1 MSDLQP
7 TSPAAVP
14 EQALVVIGDITIS
27 KSWLVTPVGSR
38 PLAGTQIFV
47 TDFSRTET
55 KIPTWAIVLA
65 IIGAFFFLLGLLFLL
80 ARETV
85 TTGSL
90 QVSVQKDGLVF
101 ATQIPAANAQ
111 VAQDVHARVN
121 YARQLIGAASAL

>member
-1 MSDLQP
+1 MSNLQP
-7 TSPAAVP
+7 SSPAAVP

-38 PLAGTQIFV
+38 PLVGTQIFV

-65 IIGAFFFLLGLLFLL
+65 IIGAFFFLLGLFFLL

-90 QVSVQKDGLVF
+90 QVSVQKDDLAY
-101 ATQIPAANAQ
+101 ATQIPAANAS

-121 YARQLIGAASAL
+121 YARQLIAASAA

>member
-1 MSDLQP
+1 MSNLQP
-7 TSPAAVP
+7 SSPAAVP

-38 PLAGTQIFV
+38 PLVGTQIFV

-65 IIGAFFFLLGLLFLL
+65 IIGAFFFLLGLFFLL

-90 QVSVQKDGLVF
+90 QVSVQKDDLAY
-101 ATQIPAANAQ
+101 ATQIPAANAS

-121 YARQLIGAASAL
+121 YARQLIAAAAA

>member
-1 MSDLQP
+1 MSNLQP
-7 TSPAAVP
+7 SSPAAVP

-38 PLAGTQIFV
+38 PLVGTQIFV

-65 IIGAFFFLLGLLFLL
+65 IIGAFFFLLGLFFLL

-90 QVSVQKDGLVF
+90 QVSVQKDDLAY
-101 ATQIPAANAQ
+101 ATQIPAANAS

-121 YARQLIGAASAL
+121 YARQLIVAAAA